1 MEGIGAVKHLKSQGK
16 RLVVRAEMNDSL
28 RTGKFQ
34 NGSSYDN
41 SEVSM

>member
-1 MEGIGAVKHLKSQGK
+1 MEGIGAVKHLEGQGK
-16 RLVVRAEMNDSL
+16 RLVVRAEMTDPL
-28 RTGKFQ
+28 RTGNFQ